1 MKLTT
6 WDKWGAPKFTAS

>member
-6 WDKWGAPKFTAS
+6 WAKAVVA